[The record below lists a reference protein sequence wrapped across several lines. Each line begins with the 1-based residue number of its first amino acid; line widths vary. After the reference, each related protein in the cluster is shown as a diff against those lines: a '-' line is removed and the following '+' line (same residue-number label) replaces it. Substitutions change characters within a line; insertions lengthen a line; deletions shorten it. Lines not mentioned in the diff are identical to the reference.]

1 MTISTRTPEGD
12 PLKCSICG
20 SEHLLLTSWPPGDSV
35 CPSCGAHSWI
45 PKSKPEDVN
54 PTSQIRNQVRTLV
67 DQLRLSSTK
76 VELGIYL
83 VNGMVDC
90 LRAKSAILWISKGHE
105 ADRHHPLELIAFNG
119 KPKDCEFAEE
129 IATTREPAMRMVV
142 IQSVESLL
150 IGVPLK
156 TRSGTT
162 AVIEVVQR
170 ATSHPDV
177 RTGYLRFVRSMAAL
191 VESCSAFR

>member
-20 SEHLLLTSWPPGDSV
+20 SEHFVLTSWPPGDSV

-45 PKSKPEDVN
+45 PKPIPANVN
-54 PTSQIRNQVRTLV
+54 PTSEIRNQVRTLV

-76 VELGIYL
+76 VELGNYL
-83 VNGMVDC
+83 VNGIVDC
-90 LRAKSAILWISKGHE
+90 LSAKSAFLWISKGHE
-105 ADRHHPLELIAFNG
+105 ADRHPPLELFAFNG

-142 IQSVESLL
+142 IHSVESLL

-156 TRSGTT
+156 TRSGPT
-162 AVIEVVQR
+162 AIIEVVQR
-170 ATSHPDV
+170 ATSHPDA
-177 RTGYLRFVRSMAAL
+177 RTGYLRFVRSMAAV
-191 VESCSAFR
+191 VESCPAFR

>member
-12 PLKCSICG
+12 PLKCSVCG
-20 SEHLLLTSWPPGDSV
+20 SEHFVLTSWPPGDSV

-45 PKSKPEDVN
+45 PKSNPDNVF

-76 VELGIYL
+76 VELGNYL
-83 VNGMVDC
+83 VNGMVNC
-90 LRAKSAILWISKGHE
+90 LRANSAIFWISKGQE
-105 ADRHHPLELIAFNG
+105 SDRQHPLELVAFNG
-119 KPKDCEFAEE
+119 KPKGCEFAVEV
-129 IATTREPAMRMVV
+129 ATTRQAAMRMVV
-142 IQSVESLL
+142 IHSVESLL

-156 TRSGTT
+156 TRCGTT

-170 ATSHPDV
+170 ATFHPDA

>member
-20 SEHLLLTSWPPGDSV
+20 SEHFVLTSWPPGDSV

-45 PKSKPEDVN
+45 PKSNPDKVI

-76 VELGIYL
+76 IELGNYL
-83 VNGMVDC
+83 VNGMITC
-90 LRAKSAILWISKGHE
+90 LAANSAILWISKE
-105 ADRHHPLELIAFNG
+105 QESDWQPPLKLIAFVGKLNG
-119 KPKDCEFAEE
+119 CEFAAEV
-129 IATTREPAMRMVV
+129 ATTKQATMRMTV
-142 IQSVESLL
+142 IHSVESLL

-156 TRSGTT
+156 TRIGTSG
-162 AVIEVVQR
+162 VIEVVQR
-170 ATSHPDV
+170 ATIHPDA
-177 RTGYLRFVRSMAAL
+177 RAGNLRFVSSMAAL
-191 VESCSAFR
+191 VESCPAFR